1 MRAKV
6 ISSRSFIRPSMFDL
20 QLEWTVREG
29 GVGVGRNLHFPTPI
43 PLFICF
49 SPQPSAAVKIKMAA
63 TICVMKLLSTL
74 SPKLRL
80 LCRLFAEPFIGEP
93 FDLVSHSIVRHSHLL

>member
-1 MRAKV
+1 MRANV

-29 GVGVGRNLHFPTPI
+29 GGAGRNLHFPNPS
-43 PLFICF
+43 PLFIGF
-49 SPQPSAAVKIKMAA
+49 SHPPSAAVKIKMAA